1 MEWIQPEH
9 GMDSTSTWSGF
20 NLNMEKL
27 SAKPTQQL
35 HPLKVCSSQETRN
48 PNGMRLRI
56 ARATYFMCQRAPWY
70 VNKRITKTEHSEQV
84 DDHEQ
89 TTYFIKEKLYL
100 FSFYTRAIP
109 YSNRSG

>member
-1 MEWIQPEH
+1 MH
-9 GMDSTSTWSGF
+9 STCTWNGF
-20 NLNMEKL
+20 NLNIEKP
-27 SAKPTQQL
+27 SGKPTQL
-35 HPLKVCSSQETRN
+35 SHPLKVHASQEAGD

-56 ARATYFMCQRAPWY
+56 ARATYFMCQGAPWY
-70 VNKRITKTEHSEQV
+70 FNKRITKTEHSEQV

-89 TTYFIKEKLYL
+89 TTYFNKEKLYL